1 MTTKLIR
8 DRIPEIAAAR
18 GQQLQV
24 HVASLSETAELL
36 VEKLA
41 EEAAEVA
48 AADTRED
55 LLDEL
60 ADVVEVVHALARI
73 CGWTPYDVGA
83 ARVRKHQE
91 RGGFDRRLVLTT
103 TDDEPAA

>member
-18 GQQLQV
+18 GQQLAV

-48 AADTRED
+48 AADSRED

-60 ADVVEVVHALARI
+60 ADVVEVVRALAAAA
-73 CGWTPYDVGA
+73 CWTPEDLEA
-83 ARVRKHQE
+83 ARLRKHAE
-91 RGGFDRRLVLTT
+91 RGGFDRRLVLTSPT
-103 TDDEPAA
+103 P